1 MKAMI
6 LVVLATM
13 TLTVGAANSQTQ
25 YRAPAHNFYQN
36 NWMSGY

>member
-1 MKAMI
+1 MKTMI
-6 LVVLATM
+6 LVVLAS
-13 TLTVGAANSQTQ
+13 LTVTVGVANSQTQ